1 MAAPELYPDIQP
13 FATGELALDAPHVMM
28 WEQSG
33 RADGM
38 PVLFLHGGPGAGAN
52 ASNRR
57 FFDPA
62 HYRIVVYD
70 QRGSGRSRPLGSLND
85 NTTGH
90 LVADIESLRQ
100 HLGIARWLVFGGSW
114 GATLALAYAQA
125 HPERCLALILRGI
138 FLCRPS
144 EVDWFLRGMGAFF
157 PEHWQAFAGHLPAG
171 ERGDLLAGY
180 YRRLTDPDPAVHL
193 PAAHAWSRWEGA
205 CSTFKPNP
213 GVVADFD
220 RDEVALGLARI
231 EAHYFVNEIFLAPDA
246 LLAGIETMRHIPG
259 FIVQGRYD
267 MVCPI
272 RTALDLARAWP
283 EAELTVVPE
292 AGHSSL
298 EPGIRQALV
307 TITNRLR
314 DRGLGGKKK

>member
-13 FATGELALDAPHVMM
+13 FATGELALAEPHVMY

-33 RADGM
+33 RADGV

-70 QRGSGRSRPLGSLND
+70 QRGAGRSHPLGSLDD

-90 LVADIESLRQ
+90 LVADIEALRD
-100 HLGIARWLVFGGSW
+100 HLGIERWLLFGGSW
-114 GATLALAYAQA
+114 GSTLALAYAQA

-138 FLCRPS
+138 FLCRPC

-157 PEHWQAFAGHLPAG
+157 PEHWQAFAEHLPVA

-180 YRRLTDPDPAVHL
+180 YRRLTDPDPAVHM

-220 RDEVALGLARI
+220 RDDLALGLARS
-231 EAHYFVNEIFLAPDA
+231 EAHYFVNDIFLDEGA
-246 LLAGIETMRHIPG
+246 LLAGIERMREIPG

-267 MVCPI
+267 MVCPV
-272 RTALDLARAWP
+272 RTALDLAHAWP

-314 DRGLGGKKK
+314 DRGLGGNET